1 MAAGAA
7 SDSGSRGRSRSRSR
21 CAETAHDPPT
31 TAPDSEAESTPSER
45 EYARLVWLG
54 GYGLTPGR
62 LAGGQAS
69 SRRAAEMASLR
80 ADYTRR
86 CLICEDSQAETT
98 PEALVLQGLAEA
110 LDTAPQAAS
119 LHPAL
124 GAGLFNQQSA
134 AYRLRVRWLREKL
147 PGQVPEGRLSPD
159 QLRSLTLQ
167 AMGNHWMSL
176 AAACRP
182 HTFCRVFR
190 YEAGQLAPAPVTPRS
205 QCLLDL
211 LDQSSQPAPAPRELK
226 PQPAPAPRQLG
237 PQDSLETVSYSIDTG
252 SLEELRQLK
261 PQDDL
266 QADSFS
272 MMGSIQ
278 ESESQ
283 ASSGRTVI
291 TYTYSQA
298 SKTAVCGGRRPSV

>member
-1 MAAGAA
+1 
-7 SDSGSRGRSRSRSR
+7 
-21 CAETAHDPPT
+21 
-31 TAPDSEAESTPSER
+31 
-45 EYARLVWLG
+45 
-54 GYGLTPGR
+54 
-62 LAGGQAS
+62 
-69 SRRAAEMASLR
+69 MASLR

-86 CLICEDSQAETT
+86 CLICEDSQAEAT
-98 PEALVLQGLAEA
+98 PEALGLQGLAEA
-110 LDTAPQAAS
+110 LDRAPQAAS

-167 AMGNHWMSL
+167 AMGTDWMSL

-182 HTFCRVFR
+182 LTAPCRVFR
-190 YEAGQLAPAPVTPRS
+190 YEAGQLVPAPVTPRS

-237 PQDSLETVSYSIDTG
+237 PQDSLETVSYS
-252 SLEELRQLK
+252 
-261 PQDDL
+261 
-266 QADSFS
+266 